1 MKEIRIHGRGGQGS
15 VTAAELLS
23 IAAFADGKF
32 SQAFPAFGV
41 ERRGAPVQAFMRL
54 NETPIRVRSQIYE
67 PDYVIVQDPTLV
79 DVVNVTS
86 GLKETGALI
95 INTKESSATFRSLKN
110 LNTKAKIMT
119 VDATKIA
126 MDITGVPIVNTVLLG
141 AFAAATGEV
150 GVESIQKAVKE
161 RFAGPVG
168 EKNAEAIR
176 IAYEFVKKEMN
187 A

>member
-41 ERRGAPVQAFMRL
+41 ERRGAPVQAFTRL
-54 NETPIRVRSQIYE
+54 DDVPIRVRSQIYE
-67 PDYVIVQDPTLV
+67 PDYVIVQDPTLLDVV
-79 DVVNVTS
+79 DVTG

-95 INTKESSATFRSLKN
+95 INTKESVDAFKHLD
-110 LNTKAKIMT
+110 TKAKIMT

-126 MDITGVPIVNTVLLG
+126 MDVIGLPIVNTILLG
-141 AFAAATGEV
+141 AFAATTGEV
-150 GVESIQKAVKE
+150 AVESIQDAVKE
-161 RFAGPVG
+161 RFAGRVG

-176 IAYEFVKKEMN
+176 AAYDFVKEEME
-187 A
+187 